1 MGGAHLFAMGTG
13 RGTEVQI
20 SRTMVFRQSMIDHM
34 FLCSVRVSCGIG
46 IDKDLSSVFLVR
58 EELLGHR

>member
-1 MGGAHLFAMGTG
+1 MGTG
-13 RGTEVQI
+13 RGIEVQI

-46 IDKDLSSVFLVR
+46 IVKDFSYVFLLR
-58 EELLGHR
+58 EELLGDR